1 MNNLSLY
8 KRNITLNYFFTYIK
22 SIDLTQGIWMIYLA
36 SKGLTLVELGMIE
49 GIYHI
54 TSMLMETPT
63 GAVADI
69 FGRKWSRILG
79 RVISIIYL
87 AIMLLSNSFW
97 GYALAFV
104 FCALSYNLESGAGE
118 AFVYDSLLELGEKDK
133 YMKITGKIE
142 ACLQVASVTA
152 LIIGGWIA
160 VHNYF
165 TAYISTIVL
174 ALISIIFALFFK
186 ETEIGRDKTNKK
198 KINILTA
205 MKKQYIDSFKCL
217 KGNNELVYFIGFSA
231 FFSMFITVT
240 FYYLQN
246 YWTLL
251 GHNELWIGISLAFS
265 SLAGAVGGI
274 LTDKIEK
281 KVSQKFLLVFSPVIL
296 TFAIFGLA
304 DINLSRLSFLIM
316 GFMDSI
322 MFVTI
327 SNYINQLVDSDKR
340 ATIISFQSMTF
351 SFAMILGFPLFG
363 KLGDVLG
370 LKDTFIIFGFICGII
385 SIVNILRVLKYKQ
398 TIK

>member
-385 SIVNILRVLKYKQ
+385 SIVNIIRVLKYKQ